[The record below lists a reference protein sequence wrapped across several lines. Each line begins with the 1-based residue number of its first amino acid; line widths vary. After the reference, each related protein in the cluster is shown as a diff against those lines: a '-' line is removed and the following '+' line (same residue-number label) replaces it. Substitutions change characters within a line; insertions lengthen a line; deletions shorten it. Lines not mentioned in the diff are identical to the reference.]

1 MPSKPITSTTLP
13 LILIILVQ
21 IFSVNSAWAADFNV
35 APPSGQLGLGQEL
48 SVSVKINTAGDSVN
62 AAQAKIKFSPNVLEV
77 KSISKEGSI
86 FNFWLQEPVFSNTD
100 GTINF
105 IGGTPNGVSGAS
117 LHVLKINF
125 VAKGVGTS
133 EFSFIDASINLAEGS
148 GTNVLGNANGASFTV
163 STSIAVP
170 KPEKSGEVVPAS
182 PIPTPV
188 QIKRTPTQA
197 AGLPLTP
204 AINIPL
210 YPDPAK
216 WYNLVSQFTVSWNL
230 PPDISDLNTAINNNP
245 NFVLPAQSEGLFDSK
260 TYPTISNDG
269 AYYFHI
275 RFKNNVGWGPAAHY
289 RIAIDTQPPL
299 PFKIDVKTGLESD
312 DPSPVLVFKTG
323 DALSGLGSYVI
334 QINNEKLITI
344 DPASLEKL
352 DTGAYKKVQVSE
364 PLELE
369 IIPTGTGFLNVR
381 SQPGLSGSIIAKV
394 KPGETYVYTEENDGW
409 HQIILADGGKGW
421 VSGKYVNLVKG
432 KSEFTS
438 VSELESEYKLKP
450 RKPGAYMIRV
460 RAFDIAGNS
469 VEDRVGVT
477 ILPIELPKIT
487 SVTEKVT
494 IGTDERLVV
503 KGTSTANVVVSVEEK
518 DKFLVLQSEVITNEN
533 GEWEFRLDR
542 ELRTGNYLVTVQAKD
557 LRGAVSNPTDAIN
570 VKFRDKPII
579 VFFGLDITLKGLIV
593 IFVLFGVGF
602 AGYYWRK
609 ALLHVARAGREA
621 IIIKRDISNMFS
633 QIRKQ
638 LECLDEAIGQKRGT
652 SKEKELKHRAC
663 MEDVHSSLN
672 KVEKYVSKDIEEL
685 K

>member
-35 APPSGQLGLGQEL
+35 APATGQLGLGQEL

-125 VAKGVGTS
+125 VTKGVGTS
-133 EFSFIDASINLAEGS
+133 EFSFIDASINLADGS

-312 DPSPVLVFKTG
+312 EPSPELSLRVA
-323 DALSGLGSYVI
+323 DSLSG
-334 QINNEKLITI
+334 
-344 DPASLEKL
+344 
-352 DTGAYKKVQVSE
+352 VSHY
-364 PLELE
+364 E
-369 IIPTGTGFLNVR
+369 IIVNSEKP
-381 SQPGLSGSIIAKV
+381 IIGNDLEYSLPPRP
-394 KPGETYVYTEENDGW
+394 PGEY
-409 HQIILADGGKGW
+409 A
-421 VSGKYVNLVKG
+421 VK
-432 KSEFTS
+432 
-438 VSELESEYKLKP
+438 
-450 RKPGAYMIRV
+450 V
-460 RAFDIAGNS
+460 RAYDNAGNTI
-469 VEDRVGVT
+469 EDMVKIK
-477 ILPIELPKIT
+477 ILPIATPVIASINK
-487 SVTEKVT
+487 KVT
-494 IGTDERLVV
+494 IGTDDILAV
-503 KGTSTANVVVSVEEK
+503 KGMAITGADVIVTIEDK
-518 DKFLVLQSEVITNEN
+518 DKFLVLQGESKTNLQ
-533 GEWEFRLDR
+533 GEWEFRFDK
-542 ELRTGNYLVTVQAKD
+542 ELRRGGYLVSVQAKD
-557 LRGAVSNPTDAIN
+557 SRGALSLTTEPIEVWF
-570 VKFRDKPII
+570 VEKPII
-579 VFFGLDITLKGLIV
+579 VLFGLEITLRGLI
-593 IFVLFGVGF
+593 ISLTAFLIL
-602 AGYYWRK
+602 AGLYYWRK
-609 ALLHVARAGREA
+609 TLLHLARSRREA
-621 IIIKRDISNMFS
+621 IIISRDLSNTFNAVKTDLDRIADIAGGDVPTDQKKMEVGAVNKKITDSLDKIEKYLGRDIE
-633 QIRKQ
+633 K
-638 LECLDEAIGQKRGT
+638 LE
-652 SKEKELKHRAC
+652 
-663 MEDVHSSLN
+663 
-672 KVEKYVSKDIEEL
+672 
-685 K
+685 